1 MVSRNIKNIVTE
13 SFWMAIDA
21 IRKNK
26 LRSSLTL
33 LGISIGVFSVI
44 GVMTAIRTLE
54 SSIASGLNV
63 FATNTFVIQKYP
75 EVNFG
80 SNREYRKRK
89 NIDFSQYQKF
99 KSRSILPIL
108 VSVLEGSS
116 VRNVRYKDRIVKNY
130 VDLIGGDDGTIR
142 FYNTYISDGRN
153 FIEDDIHFKR
163 NVCVLGMD
171 VVDRLFPFEDPISK
185 KIKVDGLDYFVIGVT
200 ERQGEAFGQSKD
212 NFIAIPI
219 STYLE
224 RFSEKW
230 TTLSIHVE
238 SSSESTFEKTKDEAI
253 GLMRSI
259 RKVKPEDDNDFE
271 VWRAFT
277 PSELLPQLSYFG
289 INADEQIDQL
299 TDPLQDSFENAVS
312 EAANATNVI
321 PSLAD
326 TVALGQKGLK
336 SLANKLEAQSKS
348 VNSLV
353 NKMNDLNRKITEGT
367 NLLKDA
373 MTYGPLSL
381 DAHLIGPDLQLRSN
395 SEFVDAVDRALS
407 DATDPNRP
415 TFGPPAAK
423 DIAASQG
430 SIEAALRGEAP
441 IVQNTTMWF
450 GIVLTIQAENK
461 TALGNQMNTIANFLS
476 IDDSPIDLDKTD
488 QLTNLFG

>member
-224 RFSEKW
+224 RFSDKW

-271 VWRAFT
+271 VVTNTEMIEQFSGFTNGVKLFALCVSVIALVVAGIGIMNIMLVSVTERIKEIGIRKAIGATKKDILTQFLMEAIFLSEFGGIVGIIMGVAGGNMVAIIFSIPAVIPIDWAVIGLVVCSAIGIGFGIYPAWRAA
-277 PSELLPQLSYFG
+277 QL
-289 INADEQIDQL
+289 
-299 TDPLQDSFENAVS
+299 DPIESLRFE
-312 EAANATNVI
+312 
-321 PSLAD
+321 
-326 TVALGQKGLK
+326 
-336 SLANKLEAQSKS
+336 
-348 VNSLV
+348 
-353 NKMNDLNRKITEGT
+353 
-367 NLLKDA
+367 
-373 MTYGPLSL
+373 
-381 DAHLIGPDLQLRSN
+381 
-395 SEFVDAVDRALS
+395 
-407 DATDPNRP
+407 
-415 TFGPPAAK
+415 
-423 DIAASQG
+423 
-430 SIEAALRGEAP
+430 
-441 IVQNTTMWF
+441 
-450 GIVLTIQAENK
+450 
-461 TALGNQMNTIANFLS
+461 
-476 IDDSPIDLDKTD
+476 
-488 QLTNLFG
+488 

>member
-1 MVSRNIKNIVTE
+1 MGSRSLKNIVNE

-75 EVNFG
+75 EISFG

-99 KSRSILPIL
+99 KSRSTLPIL
-108 VSVLEGSS
+108 VSVLEGTS

-153 FIEDDIHFKR
+153 FIDDDIHFGR

-185 KIKVDGLDYFVIGVT
+185 KIKIDGLEYFVIGVT

-224 RFSEKW
+224 RFSDKW

-271 VWRAFT
+271 VVTNTEMIEQFSGFTSGVKLFALCVSVIALVVAGIGIMNIMLVSVTERIKEIGIRKAIGATKKDILTQFLMEAVFLSEFGGIVGIIMGIVGGNMVAIIFNIPAVIPIDWAAIGLVVCSAIGIGFGIYPAWRAA
-277 PSELLPQLSYFG
+277 QL
-289 INADEQIDQL
+289 
-299 TDPLQDSFENAVS
+299 DPIESLRFE
-312 EAANATNVI
+312 
-321 PSLAD
+321 
-326 TVALGQKGLK
+326 
-336 SLANKLEAQSKS
+336 
-348 VNSLV
+348 
-353 NKMNDLNRKITEGT
+353 
-367 NLLKDA
+367 
-373 MTYGPLSL
+373 
-381 DAHLIGPDLQLRSN
+381 
-395 SEFVDAVDRALS
+395 
-407 DATDPNRP
+407 
-415 TFGPPAAK
+415 
-423 DIAASQG
+423 
-430 SIEAALRGEAP
+430 
-441 IVQNTTMWF
+441 
-450 GIVLTIQAENK
+450 
-461 TALGNQMNTIANFLS
+461 
-476 IDDSPIDLDKTD
+476 
-488 QLTNLFG
+488 

>member
-1 MVSRNIKNIVTE
+1 MASRNLKNIVIE

-75 EVNFG
+75 EISFG
-80 SNREYRKRK
+80 DDRKIAKRK

-99 KSRSILPIL
+99 KSRSSLPIL

-116 VRNVRYKDRIVKNY
+116 VRNVRYKDKIVKNY

-142 FYNTYISDGRN
+142 FYNTYLSDGRN
-153 FIEDDIHFKR
+153 FIDDDIHFGR
-163 NVCVLGMD
+163 SVCVLGMD

-185 KIKVDGLDYFVIGVT
+185 KIKIEGLDYYIIGVT

-224 RFSEKW
+224 RFSDKW

-253 GLMRSI
+253 GIMRSI
-259 RKVKPEDDNDFE
+259 RKVKPENDNDFE
-271 VWRAFT
+271 VVTNTEMIEQFSGFTSGVKLFALCVSVIALVVAGIGIMNIMLVSVTERIKEIGIRKAIGATKKDILTQFLMEAIFLSEFGGIVGIIMGVAGGNMVAVIFNIPAVIPIDWAVIGLGVCSAIGIGFGIYPAWRAA
-277 PSELLPQLSYFG
+277 QL
-289 INADEQIDQL
+289 
-299 TDPLQDSFENAVS
+299 DPIESLRFE
-312 EAANATNVI
+312 
-321 PSLAD
+321 
-326 TVALGQKGLK
+326 
-336 SLANKLEAQSKS
+336 
-348 VNSLV
+348 
-353 NKMNDLNRKITEGT
+353 
-367 NLLKDA
+367 
-373 MTYGPLSL
+373 
-381 DAHLIGPDLQLRSN
+381 
-395 SEFVDAVDRALS
+395 
-407 DATDPNRP
+407 
-415 TFGPPAAK
+415 
-423 DIAASQG
+423 
-430 SIEAALRGEAP
+430 
-441 IVQNTTMWF
+441 
-450 GIVLTIQAENK
+450 
-461 TALGNQMNTIANFLS
+461 
-476 IDDSPIDLDKTD
+476 
-488 QLTNLFG
+488 

>member
-1 MVSRNIKNIVTE
+1 MGSRSLKNIVNE

-44 GVMTAIRTLE
+44 GVMTSIRTLE

-75 EVNFG
+75 EISFG

-89 NIDFSQYQKF
+89 NIDFPQYQKF
-99 KSRSILPIL
+99 KSRSTLPIL
-108 VSVLEGSS
+108 VSVLEGTS

-153 FIEDDIHFKR
+153 FIDDDIHFGR

-185 KIKVDGLDYFVIGVT
+185 KIKIDGLEYFVIGVT

-224 RFSEKW
+224 RFSDKW

-271 VWRAFT
+271 VVTNTEMIEQFSGFTSGVKLFALCVSVIALVVAGIGIMNIMLVSVTERIKEIGIRKAIGATKKDILTQFLMEAVFLSEFGGIVGIIMGIVGGNMVAIIFNIPAVIPIDWAVIGLVVCSAIGIGFGIYPAWRAA
-277 PSELLPQLSYFG
+277 QL
-289 INADEQIDQL
+289 
-299 TDPLQDSFENAVS
+299 DPIESLRFE
-312 EAANATNVI
+312 
-321 PSLAD
+321 
-326 TVALGQKGLK
+326 
-336 SLANKLEAQSKS
+336 
-348 VNSLV
+348 
-353 NKMNDLNRKITEGT
+353 
-367 NLLKDA
+367 
-373 MTYGPLSL
+373 
-381 DAHLIGPDLQLRSN
+381 
-395 SEFVDAVDRALS
+395 
-407 DATDPNRP
+407 
-415 TFGPPAAK
+415 
-423 DIAASQG
+423 
-430 SIEAALRGEAP
+430 
-441 IVQNTTMWF
+441 
-450 GIVLTIQAENK
+450 
-461 TALGNQMNTIANFLS
+461 
-476 IDDSPIDLDKTD
+476 
-488 QLTNLFG
+488 